1 MTGPRPATRWRRWRR
16 SSPTYLLFDIDGTLL
31 DSDGAGRGALNRAYF
46 EVAGMTGA
54 MDGVVFQGRTDCWIL
69 DEVTRRTGAAVDRAT
84 FLPRYYEMLEEEL
97 AARDPRALPGVAELI
112 EALAARDDVVLGLG
126 TGNLR
131 RAAFLKLA
139 SVGLDGCFTGGGFG
153 DDHIDRVDMLRDG
166 AREIGWHE
174 RDRLAVIG
182 DTEHDITAGRALGA
196 FVLAV
201 ATGWTSFEDLARH
214 DPDAVLPD
222 LTDLEGVMAMLLGAN
237 SSIQE

>member
-69 DEVTRRTGAAVDRAT
+69 DEVTRRTGLDVDRSTLLA
-84 FLPRYYEMLEEEL
+84 RYCEIVEEEL
-97 AARDPRALPGVAELI
+97 AERDPRALPGVPELLQ
-112 EALAARDDVVLGLG
+112 ALSGRDDVVLGLG

-139 SVGLDGCFTGGGFG
+139 SVGLDGCFAGGGFG
-153 DDHIDRVDMLRDG
+153 DDHADRVDMLRDG
-166 AREIGWHE
+166 AREIGWRE
-174 RDRLAVIG
+174 GDRLAVIG
-182 DTEHDITAGRALGA
+182 DTEHDITAGRALDA

-201 ATGWTSFEDLARH
+201 ATGWTSLDDLAAH
-214 DPDAVLPD
+214 KPDVLLAD
-222 LTDLEGVMAMLLGAN
+222 LTDRDEVVAMLLGD
-237 SSIQE
+237 